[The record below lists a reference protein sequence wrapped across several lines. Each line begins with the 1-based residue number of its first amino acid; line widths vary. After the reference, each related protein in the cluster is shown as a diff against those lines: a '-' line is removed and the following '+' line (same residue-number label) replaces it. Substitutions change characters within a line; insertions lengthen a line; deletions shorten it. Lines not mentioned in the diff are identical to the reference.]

1 MTSESWLY
9 RATRE
14 IRFVPDREAV
24 RQELREHLA
33 DRVDAYM
40 EQGQTLME
48 AEEAAVEAMGDPT
61 EIAEELG
68 RIHAPW
74 WGYFWRASRVVLVLA
89 VIVAVW
95 GMLEQRPN
103 LLGARPEL
111 PEGDIYTNTTPGVE
125 WSVLEKWRPEG
136 TKNLGGYQFSAPMAW
151 LMERE
156 YDCEEEAG
164 ETVHAADT
172 NLMVCL
178 RADTWKFW
186 EPCSDDQ
193 YMVLANVVS
202 DSEGELY
209 TQNEVPKGRRGLF
222 CETWREP
229 FATWYLVW
237 LYLPGPEDVPEW
249 VDIPIGYGGG
259 TIRVNLTAEV
269 IS

>member
-40 EQGQTLME
+40 EQGRTFTE
-48 AEEAAVEAMGDPT
+48 AEEAAVEAMGDPA

-74 WGYFWRASRVVLVLA
+74 WGYFWRASRVILVLA
-89 VIVAVW
+89 AIAAVW
-95 GMLEQRPN
+95 GMLAQRPN
-103 LLGARPEL
+103 LPGSRPEL
-111 PEGDIYTNTTPGVE
+111 PEGDIYTNTAPGVV

-156 YDCEEEAG
+156 YDCEEEDG
-164 ETVHAADT
+164 GTVRATVT

-193 YMVLANVVS
+193 YMVLANVAS
-202 DSEGELY
+202 DSGGELY
-209 TQNEVPKGRRGLF
+209 TQNEVPQGSRGFL

-229 FATWYLVW
+229 FTTWYLVW
-237 LYLPGPEDVPEW
+237 FYLLGPEDVPEW